1 MGQDHPPRDRRRAG
15 SVVWLALGLAVLAG
29 LGLLAWKVQSSGA
42 GVVSVSDG
50 GATAPDFRLDSLQG
64 EQVRLADFKGRVVV
78 LELWATWC
86 GPCKLQAEI
95 LHELYEEIST
105 TEVEFLA
112 ISLGETR
119 ETVERFVDRQPFTYP
134 VLLDPEETLGTSL
147 EVYALP
153 TVVVI
158 DQGGHIRFHQPGL
171 ADAGTLRRV
180 LSGLGVGLST

>member
-1 MGQDHPPRDRRRAG
+1 MGQDHPPRDRRQRR
-15 SVVWLALGLAVLAG
+15 SFVWLILGLAVLAG
-29 LGLLAWKVQSSGA
+29 LGLLAWRIQSSGA
-42 GVVSVSDG
+42 GAVSVTDG
-50 GATAPDFRLDSLQG
+50 GAPAPGFRLDSLQG
-64 EQVRLADFKGRVVV
+64 QQVRLADFKGRVVV

-95 LHELYEEIST
+95 LHELYDEVST
-105 TEVEFLA
+105 SEVEFLA
-112 ISLGETR
+112 ISLGESR
-119 ETVERFVDRQPFTYP
+119 ETVERFVERQPFTYP
-134 VLLDPEETLGTSL
+134 VLLDPEETLGVSL

-180 LSGLGVGLST
+180 LSDLGVGLST